1 MLYRDIRG
9 GWVKIESISV
19 GWLTE
24 KVALRNVPA
33 VQMPTGVHALVRRTH
48 EDRVLRV
55 LREHGALSRTQIA
68 GAVGL
73 SRTTLSEITSSLLDR
88 GAIVIVDTDAAHREG
103 RGRPAE
109 RLALDPASGQF
120 MGVDFGHRRVHVA
133 IADASHEI
141 VASGAERYEDDVA
154 WPVRLRVA
162 FDLIDRISAES
173 GVHYG
178 ALQGIGIGVP
188 GPYPTAARGR
198 EVPTHG
204 TTTVEAFRQASV
216 DGAFAQRFDA
226 PVVVDNNTRLAA
238 LAEAIFGDTAIE
250 NVLYVRLSDGVGGGL
265 VVGGRLVSGAT
276 GLAGELGHVTLRA
289 DGRSCRCGKTGCLE
303 TVASTPAILAT
314 LREQG
319 LPTATLA
326 DLASAVGRS
335 HPVADRVLR
344 EVGTDLGRVLAVVA
358 MALNPSEVV
367 IGGEITR
374 VAPVLVE
381 QARATLTYELFPGA
395 GPPEVRAAHLS
406 DDDGALGALAALFH
420 SSPLLAG
427 YPEVPTPAGTGPR
440 AQDRTRT
447 IATEGVADGR
457 HR

>member
-1 MLYRDIRG
+1 
-9 GWVKIESISV
+9 
-19 GWLTE
+19 
-24 KVALRNVPA
+24 
-33 VQMPTGVHALVRRTH
+33 MPTGVHALVRRTH
-48 EDRVLRV
+48 EERVLRL

-73 SRTTLSEITSSLLDR
+73 SRTTLSEITGSLLDR

-154 WPVRLRVA
+154 WPVRLQVA
-162 FDLIDRISAES
+162 FDLIDRISTES

-188 GPYPTAARGR
+188 GPYASASGVRD
-198 EVPTHG
+198 VPTHG
-204 TTTVEAFRQASV
+204 TTSIDAFHRASV
-216 DGAFAQRFDA
+216 DAAFAARFGA
-226 PVVVDNNTRLAA
+226 AVIVDNNTRLAA
-238 LAEAIFGDTAIE
+238 LAEALFGDTAVE

-265 VVGGRLVSGAT
+265 VVGGRLVPGAN
-276 GLAGELGHVTLRA
+276 GLAGELGHVTVRPQGLP
-289 DGRSCRCGKTGCLE
+289 CRCGKTGCLE
-303 TVASTPAILAT
+303 TVASVPAILAT
-314 LREQG
+314 LKDRG
-319 LPTATLA
+319 LAIATLEE
-326 DLASAVGRS
+326 LASAVTRF
-335 HPVADRVLR
+335 HPVVDRVLR
-344 EVGTDLGRVLAVVA
+344 EVATDLGRVLAAVA

-367 IGGEITR
+367 VGGEITR

-381 QARATLTYELFPGA
+381 QVRSTLAYELFPGA
-395 GPPEVRAAHLS
+395 GPPTVRAAHLS

-427 YPEVPTPAGTGPR
+427 YPEAPAPAGPGLRVHDRPR
-440 AQDRTRT
+440 TT
-447 IATEGVADGR
+447 ATQGVAHGR
-457 HR
+457 HQ